1 MNLEKIS
8 TTTALLLLAPRG
20 VQEEI
25 KKGVKLLNLVGVAEV
40 SKNLEALSA
49 GW

>member
-8 TTTALLLLAPRG
+8 TTTALLLLLAPRG

-25 KKGVKLLNLVGVAEV
+25 KKGVKLLNLARGGG
-40 SKNLEALSA
+40 NLEALSA